1 MLISLPEIKEMQN
14 DEENKSLETAQ
25 DVAPE
30 EEVENFSSELNLS
43 CWSVVT
49 YNSVAVSHLTYQEAV
64 QWADDLKKQGVSGL
78 CIITDEAAKRVESKT
93 QE

>member
-1 MLISLPEIKEMQN
+1 MNSKIMNVTSLAKEKMENNEEKELQEMDQA
-14 DEENKSLETAQ
+14 DELT
-25 DVAPE
+25 
-30 EEVENFSSELNLS
+30 EEVESFTSELDKS

-78 CIITDEAAKRVESKT
+78 CIVTDEAAKRV
-93 QE
+93 